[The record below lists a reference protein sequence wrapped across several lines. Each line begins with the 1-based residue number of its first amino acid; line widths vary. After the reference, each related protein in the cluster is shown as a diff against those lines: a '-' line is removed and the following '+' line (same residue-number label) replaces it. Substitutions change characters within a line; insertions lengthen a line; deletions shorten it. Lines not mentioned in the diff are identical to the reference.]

1 MIGVYLFANKFLIV
15 VIWFFVKFIE
25 ELSDVNFNKLI
36 VEFTLGNVQL
46 VWKYLIAFDL
56 LSEVYFV
63 EY

>member
-15 VIWFFVKFIE
+15 VIWFFVNFIE